1 MVLSPGFLLFP
12 FFNSLL
18 NLIGRE
24 LIPLRIESNF
34 HKWGRIIGVIKVLPC
49 RNHVPDSRIET
60 SDGFL
65 THLLWFEGL
74 GEVLRGLF
82 LGAGLVLAC
91 RGVVVVEFHLTAVV
105 LLVLATGCGGT

>member
-12 FFNSLL
+12 LFNSLL

-60 SDGFL
+60 GDGFL

-74 GEVLRGLF
+74 REVLRGLF
-82 LGAGLVLAC
+82 LGAGLVLTR

-105 LLVLATGCGGT
+105 LLVLATGCGGA

>member
-34 HKWGRIIGVIKVLPC
+34 HKWGRIIGVIKILPC

-82 LGAGLVLAC
+82 LGAGLVLTR
-91 RGVVVVEFHLTAVV
+91 RGVVVVEFHLAAVV
-105 LLVLATGCGGT
+105 LLVLAAGCGGA